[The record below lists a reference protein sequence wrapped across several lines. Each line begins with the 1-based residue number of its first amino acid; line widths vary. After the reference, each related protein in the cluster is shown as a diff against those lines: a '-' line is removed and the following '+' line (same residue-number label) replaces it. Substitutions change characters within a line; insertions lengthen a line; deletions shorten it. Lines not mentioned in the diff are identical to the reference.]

1 MVTGGVNTVGIDLGS
16 ANTLIYVHNKG
27 IVLREPSVVSIDTN
41 NGSLVAIGTEAKAM
55 VGKTPGNIRVIR
67 PLRNGVIADFDITRT
82 MIKHFLRS
90 VLNKF
95 SIRSP
100 WVIISIPYG
109 ITDIEKRAVI
119 EAAQQSGAKK
129 TLLIEEP
136 LAAAIGAGLS
146 VEEPSG
152 HMIVNIGAGTSEI
165 AVISLGGIVT
175 AVSLKVAG
183 DALDMAIYNHLKKIY
198 RIEIGL
204 ITAENF
210 KIKYADAFN
219 APDDIAYIRGINM
232 KTGLPIAKEISIVEI
247 NKVIQD
253 TLKDLILAIRQV
265 FESTPPQLAS
275 DIIEKGIVLT
285 GGSANLKSLDQYIA
299 SKVELSVT
307 VPPDP
312 EDCVVLGTGQ
322 ITKNTKALTRISLM
336 GHQNFP

>member
-1 MVTGGVNTVGIDLGS
+1 MVTGGVKTVGIDLGS
-16 ANTLIYVHNKG
+16 ANTLIYVQNKG

-41 NGSLVAIGTEAKAM
+41 DGSLVAVGKEAKAM
-55 VGKTPGNIRVIR
+55 IGKNPKNIQVIR
-67 PLRNGVIADFDITRT
+67 PLRDGVIADFDITRI

-90 VLNKF
+90 VLNNF

-109 ITDIEKRAVI
+109 ITDIERRAVM

-175 AVSLKVAG
+175 AASLKAAG
-183 DALDMAIYNHLKKIY
+183 DALDMAIYNHLKKTY
-198 RIEIGL
+198 RVEIGL

-210 KIKYADAFN
+210 KIQFGDAYN
-219 APDDIAYIRGINM
+219 ASEETAHIRGIDL
-232 KTGLPIAKEISIVEI
+232 KTGLPIAKEVSLREI
-247 NKVIQD
+247 NSVIQD
-253 TLKDLILAIRQV
+253 TLRDLILAIRKV
-265 FESTPPQLAS
+265 FENTPPQLAS

-285 GGSANLKSLDQYIA
+285 GGGANLKNLDKYIS
-299 SKVELSVT
+299 SKVKLAV
-307 VPPDP
+307 VIPPEP
-312 EDCVVLGTGQ
+312 EDCVALGTGK
-322 ITKNTKALTRISLM
+322 ITKNTKILTRISLM
-336 GHQNFP
+336 GYQNFP

>member
-1 MVTGGVNTVGIDLGS
+1 MVTGGVKTVGIDLGS
-16 ANTLIYVHNKG
+16 ANTLIYIQNKG

-41 NGSLVAIGTEAKAM
+41 DGSIVAIGKEAKAM
-55 VGKTPGNIRVIR
+55 IGKTPKNIMVVR

-90 VLNKF
+90 VLKNF
-95 SIRSP
+95 SIRNP

-146 VEEPSG
+146 VEEPAG

-175 AVSLKVAG
+175 ATSIKIAG
-183 DALDMAIYNHLKKIY
+183 DALDMAIYNHLKKTY
-198 RIEIGL
+198 RVEIGL

-210 KIKYADAFN
+210 KIENADAFS
-219 APDDIAYIRGINM
+219 ASEDIAFIRGIDL
-232 KTGLPIAKEISIVEI
+232 KTGLPIAKEISVREL
-247 NKVIQD
+247 NKVVQD
-253 TLKDLILAIRQV
+253 TLRDLIFAIRKI
-265 FESTPPQLAS
+265 FENTPPQLAS

-285 GGSANLKSLDQYIA
+285 GGGANLK
-299 SKVELSVT
+299 K
-307 VPPDP
+307 P
-312 EDCVVLGTGQ
+312 
-322 ITKNTKALTRISLM
+322 
-336 GHQNFP
+336 